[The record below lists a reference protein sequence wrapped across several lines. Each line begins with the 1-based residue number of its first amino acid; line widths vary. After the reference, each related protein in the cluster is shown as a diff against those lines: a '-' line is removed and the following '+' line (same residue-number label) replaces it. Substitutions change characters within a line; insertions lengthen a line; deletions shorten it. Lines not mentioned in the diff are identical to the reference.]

1 MDDRRQDL
9 LALLLPLTRD
19 LRRIEEAAAGE
30 HGLTMW
36 QYAILSVADRRPG
49 WHQAAIADA
58 LGYSKNRIVG
68 DIDHLEGAGLLT
80 RSPGADRRAN
90 VLTVTTA
97 GRRAMRAIQREIH
110 RHEDALLAPLSES
123 ARQTFVTALRG
134 LDQQVRGGV
143 RPAAADAGPATT

>member
-19 LRRIEEAAAGE
+19 LRRVEEAAAAE

-58 LGYSKNRIVG
+58 LGYSKNRIV
-68 DIDHLEGAGLLT
+68 
-80 RSPGADRRAN
+80 AD
-90 VLTVTTA
+90 
-97 GRRAMRAIQREIH
+97 
-110 RHEDALLAPLSES
+110 
-123 ARQTFVTALRG
+123 
-134 LDQQVRGGV
+134 LDEQVRAGV
-143 RPAAADAGPATT
+143 RPPAGGAGRATT